1 MQTSELTLH
10 NFWLSV
16 RIAGYQG
23 CMALL
28 LDTSVLEP
36 DQRADAF
43 VDAMGRASVPCA
55 IHLENPETGER
66 ENERVEPRCSIT
78 VPLRVD
84 RYAG

>member
-43 VDAMGRASVPCA
+43 VDAMGRARFHAQSTWRTR
-55 IHLENPETGER
+55 NG
-66 ENERVEPRCSIT
+66 
-78 VPLRVD
+78 
-84 RYAG
+84 

>member
-55 IHLENPETGER
+55 IHLENPE
-66 ENERVEPRCSIT
+66 RVSARMNVWNSVQHHCSAPSRP
-78 VPLRVD
+78 VC
-84 RYAG
+84 G